1 MLSTQLFKLYGLTAI
16 VFLAIDIV
24 WLGVVASDFYQKHL
38 GHLMRSDV
46 ILPAALLFYL
56 LYVVAI
62 LVFAVLTGLESQSIN
77 STLALGAFLGLVAYS
92 TFDLTCRALF
102 KNFPVKVVIID
113 IIWGTVLPARVAGL
127 SHKIGEF
134 LSF

>member
-24 WLGVVASDFYQKHL
+24 WLGVVASGFYQKHL

-62 LVFAVLTGLESQSIN
+62 LVFAVLPGLESQSIN
-77 STLALGAFLGLVAYS
+77 RKLALGAFLGLVAYS
-92 TFDLTCRALF
+92 TFDLTCLALF

-113 IIWGTVLPARVAGL
+113 LIWGTVLTATVAGI

>member
-92 TFDLTCRALF
+92 TFDLTCLALF

-113 IIWGTVLPARVAGL
+113 LIWGTVLTATVAGI

>member
-24 WLGVVASDFYQKHL
+24 WLGVVASGFYQKHM

-62 LVFAVLTGLESQSIN
+62 LVFAVLPGLESQSIN
-77 STLALGAFLGLVAYS
+77 RTLALGAFLGLVAYS
-92 TFDLTCRALF
+92 TFDLTCLALF

-113 IIWGTVLPARVAGL
+113 LIWGTVLTATVAGI

>member
-24 WLGVVASDFYQKHL
+24 WLGVVASGFYQKHL

-62 LVFAVLTGLESQSIN
+62 LVFAVLPGLESQSIN
-77 STLALGAFLGLVAYS
+77 RTLALGAFLGLVAYS
-92 TFDLTCRALF
+92 
-102 KNFPVKVVIID
+102 KVVIID
-113 IIWGTVLPARVAGL
+113 LIWGTVLTATVAGI

>member
-24 WLGVVASDFYQKHL
+24 WLGVVASGFYQKHL

-62 LVFAVLTGLESQSIN
+62 LVFAVLPGLESQSIN
-77 STLALGAFLGLVAYS
+77 RTLALGAFLGLVAYS
-92 TFDLTCRALF
+92 TFDLTCLALF

-113 IIWGTVLPARVAGL
+113 LIWGTLLTATVAGI

>member
-62 LVFAVLTGLESQSIN
+62 LVFAVLPGLETQSIN
-77 STLALGAFLGLVAYS
+77 RTLALGGFLGLVAYS
-92 TFDLTCRALF
+92 TFDLTCLALF
-102 KNFPVKVVIID
+102 KDFPVKVVIID
-113 IIWGTVLPARVAGL
+113 LIWGTVLTATVARI

>member
-1 MLSTQLFKLYGLTAI
+1 MFSLQILKLYASTAI

-24 WLGVVASDFYQKHL
+24 WLGVVASGFYQKHL

-56 LYVVAI
+56 LYVAAI
-62 LVFAVLTGLESQSIN
+62 LVFAVLPGLDSQSIN
-77 STLALGAFLGLVAYS
+77 RTLALGAFLGLVAYS
-92 TFDLTCRALF
+92 TFDLTCLALF
-102 KNFPVKVVIID
+102 KNFPVKVVVID
-113 IIWGTVLPARVAGL
+113 LIWGTVLTATVAGI
-127 SHKIGEF
+127 SHKIGEL

>member
-1 MLSTQLFKLYGLTAI
+1 M
-16 VFLAIDIV
+16 
-24 WLGVVASDFYQKHL
+24 VASDFYQKHL

-62 LVFAVLTGLESQSIN
+62 LVFAVLPGLESQSIN
-77 STLALGAFLGLVAYS
+77 RTLALGAFLGLVAYS
-92 TFDLTCRALF
+92 TFDLTCLALF

-113 IIWGTVLPARVAGL
+113 LIWGTVLTATVAGI

>member
-24 WLGVVASDFYQKHL
+24 WLGVVASGFYQKHL

-62 LVFAVLTGLESQSIN
+62 LVFAVLPGLESQSIN
-77 STLALGAFLGLVAYS
+77 RTLALGAFLGLVAYS
-92 TFDLTCRALF
+92 TFDLTCLALF

-113 IIWGTVLPARVAGL
+113 LIWGTVLTATVAGI

>member
-24 WLGVVASDFYQKHL
+24 WLGVVASGFYQKHL

-62 LVFAVLTGLESQSIN
+62 LVFAVLPGLESQSIN
-77 STLALGAFLGLVAYS
+77 RTLALGAFLGLVAYS
-92 TFDLTCRALF
+92 TFDLTCLALF

-113 IIWGTVLPARVAGL
+113 LTWGTVLTATVAGI
-127 SHKIGEF
+127 SHKIVEF

>member
-24 WLGVVASDFYQKHL
+24 WLGVVASGFYQKHF

-62 LVFAVLTGLESQSIN
+62 LVFAVLPGLESQSIN
-77 STLALGAFLGLVAYS
+77 RTLALGAFLGLVAYS
-92 TFDLTCRALF
+92 TFDLNCLALF

-113 IIWGTVLPARVAGL
+113 LIWGTVLTATVAGI

>member
-24 WLGVVASDFYQKHL
+24 WLGVVASGFYQKHL

-62 LVFAVLTGLESQSIN
+62 LVFAVLLGLESQSIN
-77 STLALGAFLGLVAYS
+77 RTLALGAFLGLVAYS
-92 TFDLTCRALF
+92 TFDLTCLALF

-113 IIWGTVLPARVAGL
+113 LIWGTVLTATVAGI